1 MAQLHYHIGWN
12 NPGTQLIDI
21 RFVVQNNTQEKVNI
35 QLPSWRPGRYELG
48 NFAKNIR
55 SFQVEDKN
63 GNPLPF
69 QKLTKDLWSIE
80 AGNCSEFHVIYTYYA
95 VDLNA
100 GSSYLDHEQLYVNP
114 VNCCVFIPER
124 INDSCQLE
132 LHLPDDYQIAIDINS
147 TENKHCFAFD
157 NFDRLAD
164 TPFIASANLLHR
176 EIHVADH
183 TFHLWFMGDIEPD
196 WDRLD
201 KDFSRFCLEQLET
214 MGALPGKHF
223 HFYFQILQTAFYHG
237 VEHTYS
243 TVCALGPGNKVF
255 TSDFYDELLGVS
267 SHELFHAWNVKTIRP
282 SEMAP
287 YNFTGENYSRLGW
300 VYEGI
305 TTWYGDQFLLRSGVF
320 DTKRYLV
327 TLNDKLKRHFT
338 SYGRFNQPVAEA
350 SFDTWLDGYVPGIP
364 HRKTSIYVEGSLIA
378 FLIDSQLRERSNDSV
393 SLDDL
398 MRRLYDDARS
408 GKSYSKESILS
419 HLHAISGIDFSYF
432 YANYIEGT
440 HDFEPELMRCFARIG
455 LNLNMHLPFSE
466 AEHRFGFRIQESAG
480 QTTIAMFAPDSPAE
494 KSGLL
499 VGDQIIACNERKILN
514 NWTLLTDKHA
524 EISLHVFSKE
534 RLKTI
539 ALKSTDEKYFSSR
552 TISFDKIAS
561 IEQKQAYR
569 NWAKNEFPEFS

>member
-1 MAQLHYHIGWN
+1 MAQLHYHIGWKN
-12 NPGTQLIDI
+12 SGTQLIDI
-21 RFVVQNNTQEKVNI
+21 RFIVQNNTQEKVDI

-55 SFQVEDKN
+55 SFRVEDLN
-63 GNPLPF
+63 GNLLPF
-69 QKLTKDLWSIE
+69 EKLTKDLWSIE
-80 AGNCSEFHVIYTYYA
+80 AGNCSEFHVIYSYYA

-124 INDSCQLE
+124 INESCQLE

-147 TENKHCFAFD
+147 TEKKYCFAFE

-176 EIHVADH
+176 EIHVLDH
-183 TFHLWFMGDIEPD
+183 IFHLWFMGDIEPD
-196 WDRLD
+196 WDRLE
-201 KDFSRFCLEQLET
+201 KDFSRFCLEQIET

-223 HFYFQILQTAFYHG
+223 HFYFQILPTAFYHG
-237 VEHTYS
+237 VEHTFS

-320 DTKRYLV
+320 DTKRYLN

-338 SYGRFNQPVAEA
+338 SYGRFNQPVSEA

-378 FLIDSQLRERSNDSV
+378 FLIDSQLRESSNDVV

-398 MRRLYDDARS
+398 MKQLYDDARS
-408 GKSYSKESILS
+408 GKSYSKERILDI
-419 HLHAISGIDFSYF
+419 LKNISGIDFSNF

-440 HDFEPELMRCFARIG
+440 HDFEPELTRCFARIG

-466 AEHRFGFRIQESAG
+466 AEHRFGFRILESAG
-480 QTTIAMFAPDSPAE
+480 QTTIAMLAPDSPAE
-494 KSGLL
+494 ASGLL
-499 VGDQIIACNERKILN
+499 VGDQIIACNDRKFAN
-514 NWTLLTDKHA
+514 NWTLLTDKQT
-524 EISLHVFSKE
+524 EISLHLFSKE
-534 RLKTI
+534 RLKKVD
-539 ALKSTDEKYFSSR
+539 LKSTDEKYFSSR
-552 TISFDKIAS
+552 NITIDSSANN
-561 IEQKQAYR
+561 EQKQAFR
-569 NWAKNEFPEFS
+569 NWSKQESSN

>member
-1 MAQLHYHIGWN
+1 MAQLHYHIGWKN
-12 NPGTQLIDI
+12 SGTQLIDI
-21 RFVVQNNTQEKVNI
+21 RFIVQNNTQEKVNI

-55 SFQVEDKN
+55 SFRVEDTI
-63 GNPLPF
+63 GNLLPF
-69 QKLTKDLWSIE
+69 EKLTKDLWSIE
-80 AGNCSEFHVIYTYYA
+80 AGNCSEFHVIYSYYA

-124 INDSCQLE
+124 INESCQLE
-132 LHLPDDYQIAIDINS
+132 LHVPNDYQIAIDIFP
-147 TENKHCFAFD
+147 TENKNCFEFE

-176 EIHVADH
+176 EFTVADH
-183 TFHLWFMGDIEPD
+183 IFHLWFMGDIEPD
-196 WDRLD
+196 WDRLE

-214 MGALPGKHF
+214 MGVLPGKHF
-223 HFYFQILQTAFYHG
+223 HFYFQILPTAFYHG
-237 VEHTYS
+237 VEHTFS

-305 TTWYGDQFLLRSGVF
+305 TTWFGDQFLLRSGVF
-320 DTKRYLV
+320 DTKRYLN

-378 FLIDSQLRERSNDSV
+378 FLIDSQLRESSNDVV

-398 MRRLYDDARS
+398 MKRLYEDARS
-408 GKSYSKESILS
+408 GKSYSKESILDI
-419 HLHAISGIDFSYF
+419 LNDISGIDFSDF

-440 HDFEPELMRCFARIG
+440 QDFEPELIRYFSRIG

-466 AEHRFGFRIQESAG
+466 AEHRFGFRIQESSG
-480 QTTIAMFAPDSPAE
+480 LTTIAMLAPGSPAE
-494 KSGLL
+494 ASGLM
-499 VGDQIIACNERKILN
+499 VGDQIIACYNRKIAN
-514 NWTLLTDKHA
+514 NWTLLTDKQT

-539 ALKSTDEKYFSSR
+539 ALKSTDETYFSSR
-552 TISFDKIAS
+552 NITNDTSANN
-561 IEQKQAYR
+561 EQKQAFR
-569 NWAKNEFPEFS
+569 NWSKQETPI

>member
-1 MAQLHYHIGWN
+1 MAQLHYHIGWK

-80 AGNCSEFHVIYTYYA
+80 AGKCSEFHVIYSYYA